1 LNRLLYEKCT
11 QKNVDEIDG
20 RSVTKNYVSH
30 KKPVFESFVD
40 LQKLENFTSSRNK
53 KVPITFCVPPLQ
65 CPLLFIIYLNGSNS
79 HFFFLLQM
87 LVHYPVFYF
96 PVSLAC
102 IFLWFLGLFS
112 FFDVTF
118 ISKPQFLFFLEQL
131 LILSHHFYALILSFT
146 Y

>member
-1 LNRLLYEKCT
+1 MTLFRHFYDPFQIFKQLWNKRVRKCL
-11 QKNVDEIDG
+11 V
-20 RSVTKNYVSH
+20 
-30 KKPVFESFVD
+30 KPNFALKRD
-40 LQKLENFTSSRNK
+40 LQKVDNFTSSRNK
-53 KVPITFCVPPLQ
+53 KVPFTFCVPPLQ
-65 CPLLFIIYLNGSNS
+65 CPLLFILYLNGSNS

-131 LILSHHFYALILSFT
+131 LSLSHHFTL
-146 Y
+146 